1 MNTTS
6 DTARLSAGQF
16 YGAVA
21 ERWQTPLVT
30 LSVVRH
36 DRAREVPLHSHAH
49 MFVTVLLDGEYREW
63 SADGEVA
70 YGPLTAV
77 FHPAGLAHRD
87 AIGRAGTTFFTV
99 EIDPRGLGPDERGH
113 AGLGS
118 VRELRGGPI
127 VWALVRLLAL
137 VRGRRH
143 DAVDCEEPVMQLID
157 QLIDAPV
164 PAVAPGWLAA
174 VTARLTDGYA
184 APASLAELAALTD
197 VCPVH
202 VARVFRR
209 HHGCTIQTY
218 LRRQRVLSACRM
230 IATRRAGLAAIA
242 VASGFYDQSHLN
254 HAFKAVTGM
263 TPRRYRELVASRQPQ
278 EIWKHG

>member
-6 DTARLSAGQF
+6 DTARLAAGQF

-36 DRAREVPLHSHAH
+36 DRPRQVPLHSHAH

-63 SADGEVA
+63 SADGEVV

-99 EIDPRGLGPDERGH
+99 EIDPRGLGPHERAHG
-113 AGLGS
+113 GLAS
-118 VRELRGGPI
+118 VRELRGGPV
-127 VWALVRLLAL
+127 VWELVRLLEL

-143 DAVDCEEPVMQLID
+143 DAVDCEEPVMELVDRLID
-157 QLIDAPV
+157 PPPTA
-164 PAVAPGWLAA
+164 AAPGWLAA
-174 VTARLTDGYA
+174 VEARLAGG
-184 APASLAELAALTD
+184 APVSLAELAALAD
-197 VCPVH
+197 VCAVH

-218 LRRQRVLSACRM
+218 LRRQRVLRACRL
-230 IATRRAGLAAIA
+230 IAARRAGLAAIA
-242 VASGFYDQSHLN
+242 AESGFYDQSHLN

-263 TPRRYRELVASRQPQ
+263 TPRRYRALVASRPPQ
-278 EIWKHG
+278 EICK